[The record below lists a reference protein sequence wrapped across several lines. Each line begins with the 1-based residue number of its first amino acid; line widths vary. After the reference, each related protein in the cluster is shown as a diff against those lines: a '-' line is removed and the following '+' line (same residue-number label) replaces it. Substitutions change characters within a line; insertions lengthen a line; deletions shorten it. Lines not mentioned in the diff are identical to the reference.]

1 MQVCSGSLTW
11 SREQFSNLFQK
22 DIIAEIKISE
32 LVDTKDKDRKSIS
45 NECYEIIKNGIEN
58 NVN

>member
-1 MQVCSGSLTW
+1 MPNFHFRRGQVLKI
-11 SREQFSNLFQK
+11 LFQK
-22 DIIAEIKISE
+22 DIIAEIKITE
-32 LVDTKDKDRKSIS
+32 LVDTKDKNRKSIS